1 MRKKRVLVVLITAAM
16 VFVAG
21 LFIRGIK
28 HPIQRSPSKNIEVK
42 IGERFIIGLG
52 ANHTTGYQWQLA
64 SLASPNI
71 LGLVSN
77 EYRPVEPNRIGAGGK
92 EVWTFKATGKGKA
105 GLIFNYVRPWEKDA
119 KPAET
124 VDFLITVR

>member
-1 MRKKRVLVVLITAAM
+1 MLKKRILVILITAAM

-21 LFIRGIK
+21 LFIREAK
-28 HPIQRSPSKNIEVK
+28 HPGQRGHSKNVEVK
-42 IGERFIIGLG
+42 QGERFIIGLG
-52 ANHTTGYQWQLA
+52 ANHTTGYQWQLVF
-64 SLASPNI
+64 SPDPNI
-71 LGLVSN
+71 LELVSS
-77 EYRPVEPNRIGAGGK
+77 EYRPVNSGRVGAGGK
-92 EVWTFKATGKGKA
+92 EVWTFKAVGKGKA